1 MKADAEAETGSQ
13 NSPPKSYEIFFQG
26 NAAMSEAELRREAA
40 AELEAFDKEAHRPAD
55 IDDAAFQMELAYR
68 TAGYAFA
75 VVNYQIDKKETGPQI
90 TFLISEGPR
99 VMVRDIIAIGNVS
112 QAPKR

>member
-1 MKADAEAETGSQ
+1 LYSGFVKPVGGPIIFRNRLMPVLPVVIMAMASLLWMKADAVAENESQ
-13 NSPPKSYEIFFQG
+13 TSPPKSYEIFFQG

-40 AELEAFDKEAHRPAD
+40 AELEAFDKEGYRPAD

-75 VVNYQIDKKETGPQI
+75 VVNYQI
-90 TFLISEGPR
+90 
-99 VMVRDIIAIGNVS
+99 
-112 QAPKR
+112 